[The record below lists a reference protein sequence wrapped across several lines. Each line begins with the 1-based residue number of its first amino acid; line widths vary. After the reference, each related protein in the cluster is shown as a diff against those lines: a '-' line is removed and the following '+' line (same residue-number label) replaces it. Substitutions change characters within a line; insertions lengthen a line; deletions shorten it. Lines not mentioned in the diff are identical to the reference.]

1 MFSAEHE
8 SIDHIENLQVHD
20 CLQPTAGDHLCR
32 RLLGHWASSHNL
44 SLNNHYLLLL
54 FLSVFN
60 QICYILKTSATT
72 TAVHSNTRPIKAKY
86 TKYGIWGVYL
96 SVLNMVE
103 WGIPEKILQNA
114 VQSP

>member
-32 RLLGHWASSHNL
+32 RLLGHWAPSHNL
-44 SLNNHYLLLL
+44 SLNNHYHLIL

-60 QICYILKTSATT
+60 QLIPR
-72 TAVHSNTRPIKAKY
+72 AVETPVSVSQSNACIIAQCFFYVFPTCVRNIKEY
-86 TKYGIWGVYL
+86 TIHD
-96 SVLNMVE
+96 
-103 WGIPEKILQNA
+103 
-114 VQSP
+114 